1 MGGVRQAISNFIL
14 GLSIAW
20 FGFGFASWFIILLGN
35 LFSTGMAD
43 AWKDPGATML
53 LNFAIPAAIG
63 VVIAKIVG
71 SAGRCYDLP

>member
-1 MGGVRQAISNFIL
+1 MGGVRQAISILIL

-20 FGFGFASWFIILLGN
+20 FGFGFVSWFIIQLGN

-43 AWKDPGATML
+43 AWKDPGATL
-53 LNFAIPAAIG
+53 LVNFAIPAAIG

-71 SAGRCYDLP
+71 AGGRCYNLP